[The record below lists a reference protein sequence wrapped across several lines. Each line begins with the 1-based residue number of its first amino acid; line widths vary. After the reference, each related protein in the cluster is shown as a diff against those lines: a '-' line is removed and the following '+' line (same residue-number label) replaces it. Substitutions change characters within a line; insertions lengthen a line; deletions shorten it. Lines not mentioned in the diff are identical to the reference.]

1 MLWEEGACVIDSKDD
16 PAYIMT
22 PYFGRVVVVSDTI
35 VKIHFIYTLFTYT
48 VVFSYITY

>member
-1 MLWEEGACVIDSKDD
+1 MLWEEGACVIDSKYD

-22 PYFGRVVVVSDTI
+22 RYFGRVVVVSDTI

-48 VVFSYITY
+48 AVISYTMY